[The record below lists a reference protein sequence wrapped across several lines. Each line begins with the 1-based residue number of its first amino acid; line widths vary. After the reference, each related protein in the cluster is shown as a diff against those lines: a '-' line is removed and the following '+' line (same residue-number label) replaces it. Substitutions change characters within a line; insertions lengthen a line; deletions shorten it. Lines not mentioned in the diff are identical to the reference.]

1 MCHVIHIE
9 IKSIL
14 KLCCALQKLHFRNE
28 RVIIHVHV
36 YNLITFIFFST
47 PAGKRF
53 LQLQQQV
60 EALQEENFKVETCKA
75 LINLMVYEF
84 NEIMQKKYRVKV
96 RYQINV
102 KVCLSQI
109 LSVLFHLVNVLYL

>member
-28 RVIIHVHV
+28 RVIIHAHV
-36 YNLITFIFFST
+36 YTLITFIFFST

-60 EALQEENFKVETCKA
+60 EALQEENFKLETCKT